1 MRKATGIALLTFLLI
16 LGIAGG
22 GVKIVNS
29 LWSAESDPCLGY
41 AICQ

>member
-22 GVKIVNS
+22 GAKLVNS
-29 LWSAESDPCLGY
+29 LWSSANDPCLGY

>member
-1 MRKATGIALLTFLLI
+1 MRKATRIVLLTFLLI

-22 GVKIVNS
+22 GEKIVNS
-29 LWSAESDPCLGY
+29 LWSGVSDPCLGY